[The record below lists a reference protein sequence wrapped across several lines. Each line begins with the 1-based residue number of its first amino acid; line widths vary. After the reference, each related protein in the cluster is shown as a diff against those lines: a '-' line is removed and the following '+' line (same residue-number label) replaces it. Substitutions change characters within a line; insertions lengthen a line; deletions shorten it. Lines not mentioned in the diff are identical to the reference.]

1 MIIKGINNH
10 NNYCIVHRVI
20 HANTRQYEICDYCL
34 KHKRWMYPRTVYY
47 RHGFAKKDVLMCDD
61 CHKIER
67 RFYEFRLTTA
77 ITENNAYE
85 AICQTIKEK
94 SSFLLHNQQRQ
105 EQGNGTGNIG
115 TINYYDAVRFAYQ
128 NNIEVRDYLR
138 CDMDDINKDLKI
150 IWKFTYRILNFERRV
165 KVVNKD
171 VAADNLLV
179 SWITMK

>member
-1 MIIKGINNH
+1 MIIKEINNS
-10 NNYCIVHRVI
+10 NNYCIVHGVI

-61 CHKIER
+61 CHEIER
-67 RFYEFRLTTA
+67 KCYGSRLTTT

-85 AICQTIKEK
+85 SICQSIREK
-94 SSFLLHNQQRQ
+94 SFFLPHNQETQ
-105 EQGNGTGNIG
+105 EQEQPEENGNVGAM
-115 TINYYDAVRFAYQ
+115 NYYDAVRIAYQ
-128 NNIEVRDYLR
+128 NSRDVREYLR
-138 CDMDDINKDLKI
+138 CAKKDINKDLQI

-171 VAADNLLV
+171 DVDNLLV
-179 SWITMK
+179 SWADK